1 MDEDLLARFLA
12 SSPIPETYRVQAT
25 SVLQAPVC
33 QRLSSLN
40 VAPRSSSHC
49 CYTLPHDSHGIL
61 TRDLLD
67 KRDLAVSISVYLGE
81 HGINERVLQILP
93 ERSKAFDQV
102 WRAQEPVLV
111 HVCQGSRDARG
122 RDECQHAGVCDEGA
136 DRVSL
141 SRGPRPS
148 WEKTF
153 LISCSSSLFGSS
165 AIASFVCCSAMSPS
179 AVSNSWGKAF
189 ARPSLFTRRLDG
201 RVRRSSHRLT
211 RVVCHWDM
219 TRGRN

>member
-12 SSPIPETYRVQAT
+12 SSPIPETYGVQAN

-33 QRLSSLN
+33 ERLSSLN

-49 CYTLPHDSHGIL
+49 CCCYTLQHDSHEIL

-67 KRDLAVSISVYLGE
+67 KRDLAVAVSVYLGE
-81 HGINERVLQILP
+81 HGINERVFQIFS
-93 ERSKAFDQV
+93 ERSEAFDQV

-111 HVCQGSRDARG
+111 HVCPRSRGARG
-122 RDECQHAGVCDEGA
+122 RDECQHARGCGEGA
-136 DRVSL
+136 DRVSM

-165 AIASFVCCSAMSPS
+165 AIASFVCCSAISPS
-179 AVSNSWGKAF
+179 AFSIRFALQAAF
-189 ARPSLFTRRLDG
+189 AVDQ
-201 RVRRSSHRLT
+201 RSG
-211 RVVCHWDM
+211 C
-219 TRGRN
+219 